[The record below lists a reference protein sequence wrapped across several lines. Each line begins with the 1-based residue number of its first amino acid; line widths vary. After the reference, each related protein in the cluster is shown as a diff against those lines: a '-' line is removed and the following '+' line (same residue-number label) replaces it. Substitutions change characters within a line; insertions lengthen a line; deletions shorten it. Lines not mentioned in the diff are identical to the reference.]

1 MMKRTTA
8 LVFSLVTL
16 LPAGINVLS
25 QQGDSVRT
33 YPIDEVIISGKR
45 IEMNPLDLG
54 RSVSIYGEE
63 ELKDSPYDNI
73 GELLS
78 LQEGINVIGS
88 YQNPG
93 ALQRIYMRGTSAN
106 QTLVLVDGIRITDPA
121 SVENALDLSEL
132 SLSNIKRIEVVRG
145 SHSTYYGNSAIGGVI
160 NIYTRKKAKN
170 GFNANAGL
178 KAGSF
183 GKSTS
188 EFNQDLFLNYTF
200 NSGFYI
206 NGEIFNCNVNG
217 LDAIV
222 DTTSGSPRYNA
233 DRDDF
238 HKTDIAGKIGFKNS
252 RWDAYLSYK
261 KIRQLTDLD
270 DGAFRNDDN
279 HTHKS
284 DRDMVN
290 YGVKYNINDNIN
302 FDFYGGYNDISR
314 TVTDDSSVIGQ
325 IETMGEPVNI
335 YDQTYT
341 RNNYRGTVINNEVQL
356 SYRGRNMN
364 AFIGGNI
371 YRETMTD
378 SFYLYSN
385 SIWGI
390 YESGENLDTLDLN
403 YVNRSI
409 FAHMD
414 FDGSIVSNKL
424 KNFNLAL
431 GSRLN
436 NHSSYGNNL
445 SYEINPSVRIG
456 ENSVLYFSYA
466 TGFNSPSLYRLYYP
480 NEYYASGISRGNPGL
495 KPEISQSWEFG
506 LKQSINN
513 NTIICISYFDTRIEN
528 SIEYVY
534 LWDGSIPVDSLGNDY
549 MRDDHRGDTYLNLGT
564 QNIRGMELSYRT
576 RISRRFSLS
585 ANFTILNGVLKY
597 NPSQIDTVHTS
608 GHHVQLFTSGEFISG
623 EVEKSGLVRRSNTAN
638 LTVGYQPARIIT
650 LTATLR
656 YVGPRTDLFYDSDL
670 GPWGAQGILNIDDYT
685 LLDLNARIQITDNL
699 KLHMNIE
706 NILNTE
712 YSEILGYTTR
722 GRGLSLIVRYI
733 Y

>member
-8 LVFSLVTL
+8 LIFALAIL
-16 LPAGINVLS
+16 LPASMNVLS

-33 YPIDEVIISGKR
+33 FPIDEVIISGKR
-45 IEMNPLDLG
+45 IEMNPLDVG

-63 ELKDSPYDNI
+63 ELNNCPYNNI

-78 LQEGINVIGS
+78 LQEGINVIGG

-170 GFNANAGL
+170 GLNLDAGL

-183 GKSTS
+183 GKATS

-200 NSGFYI
+200 NSGLYI
-206 NGEIFNCNVNG
+206 NGELFNSDING
-217 LDAIV
+217 LDAII
-222 DTTSGSPRYNA
+222 DTTSSNPRYNA
-233 DRDDF
+233 DSDDF
-238 HKTDIAGKIGFKNS
+238 HKTDITGKIGFKNS

-284 DRDMVN
+284 DRDLIS
-290 YGVKYNINDNIN
+290 YGLKYNINDNIN

-314 TVTDDSSVIGQ
+314 IVIDDSSVIDR
-325 IETMGEPVNI
+325 IENGSEPINI

-341 RNNYRGTVINNEVQL
+341 RNNYRGTVINNEMQL
-356 SYRGRNMN
+356 SYRGRNLN

-385 SIWGI
+385 SMWGI
-390 YESGENLDTLDLN
+390 YESRENLDSLDLN

-409 FAHMD
+409 FAHVN
-414 FDGSIVSNKL
+414 FNGNIVSEKL
-424 KNFNLAL
+424 KNFSLAL

-436 NHSSYGNNL
+436 NHSSYGNNF
-445 SYEINPSVRIG
+445 SYEINPSVRIDD
-456 ENSVLYFSYA
+456 NTVLYFSYA

-534 LWDGSIPVDSLGNDY
+534 LWDGSVPIDSLGTDY

-585 ANFTILNGVLKY
+585 ANFTILNGVLRYK
-597 NPSQIDTVHTS
+597 PSQIDTVHTQ
-608 GHHVQLFTSGEFISG
+608 GHHVQLFTSGEFITG
-623 EVEKSGLVRRSNTAN
+623 DVEKSGLVRRSNTAN
-638 LTVGYQPARIIT
+638 ITLGYQPARTVT
-650 LTATLR
+650 LTAILR

-685 LLDLNARIQITDNL
+685 LLDLNARIKITNKL
-699 KLHMNIE
+699 RLHMNIE

-712 YSEILGYTTR
+712 YSEIIGYTTR
-722 GRGLSLIVRYI
+722 GRGFSLIMRYT